1 MLEVLRNLNYRSMPS
16 YQLTENVD
24 SRTTW
29 SNSGLSVGPLI
40 VSTDSVVWPGEAIN
54 PKKKGPT
61 HRADPIS
68 FSVARKRCG
77 MGLQQADATLDAE
90 TI

>member
-16 YQLTENVD
+16 YRVEGDRRLWGNLERFG
-24 SRTTW
+24 SM
-29 SNSGLSVGPLI
+29 SGTGIVGA
-40 VSTDSVVWPGEAIN
+40 DSVVWPGEAIN